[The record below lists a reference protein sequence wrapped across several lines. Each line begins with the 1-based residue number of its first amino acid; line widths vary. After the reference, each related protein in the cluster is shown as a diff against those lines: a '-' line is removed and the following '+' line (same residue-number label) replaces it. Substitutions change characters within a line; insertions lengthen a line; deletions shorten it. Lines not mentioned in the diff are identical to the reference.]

1 MPLDSMQGSLKERG
15 VRLTRQRQILLE
27 LIDKTGE
34 HLDAERLFQMA
45 KEQDP
50 KLNRVTVYRTLKML
64 KAGGLVDEL
73 DLMHYGGDQHYY
85 ETRLKQEHAHVI
97 CLRCGKVEEFFGDPL
112 QKLRKQIETHFGFEI
127 LLTRTEVGGY
137 CAHCQTLRA
146 RESRRTAAASR
157 EGQTAPARLHATR
170 LTMEPTGAV
179 VAGPE
184 PASLVVTDP
193 NGHRSRVP
201 VTPLPFSIGRQ
212 PENHLVIR
220 DSRVSRSHARIFAE
234 DGGYVI
240 EDSGSRHGTFL
251 NGKRIQRE
259 ALHNSDRIEFGA
271 QDSYQ
276 LIFALDGAE
285 LKRIMEQVG
294 ASDKAAPVPGMG
306 GNLAKLR
313 AILDLA
319 RTLQSSFSID
329 DVLVSVVDTALA
341 ITGAERGFLLLRN
354 GDGLQIRVARHRDGR
369 HLQETDLRVPREVL
383 RRALEHRRDLLS
395 MNFDPIGTAGTA
407 GTGESGPQ
415 NSIVDL
421 ELRSVTC
428 VPLVR
433 IRTGQGEA
441 TSVLSTGSETVG
453 VLYMDSR
460 LAAADLAGGNR
471 ELLQTL
477 AIEAS
482 TVLENARLLEEE
494 RAKQQM
500 QEELN
505 LARSIQQSLL
515 PKALPLKGWMQ
526 ACGSSLA
533 CREVGG
539 DYFDVTE
546 VNPRCWSAVVADV
559 SGKGVSSALL
569 ASLLQG
575 ALITVTDEPESLK
588 PRMERLNQFLLR
600 SHRRREVCHRVP
612 LPAPLLRAFP
622 VHQRGALSGLL
633 VRPSG
638 RLSELDATGMPVGL
652 MEGAE
657 FTLADGTLFS
667 GDKLVIYSDGVTE
680 SQSAQGEFFGKKRLH
695 DLVVAHAAE
704 SCTAIHDAI
713 QDAVTAFAE
722 GALQSD
728 DITVLVLEFR
738 G

>member
-1 MPLDSMQGSLKERG
+1 
-15 VRLTRQRQILLE
+15 
-27 LIDKTGE
+27 
-34 HLDAERLFQMA
+34 
-45 KEQDP
+45 
-50 KLNRVTVYRTLKML
+50 
-64 KAGGLVDEL
+64 
-73 DLMHYGGDQHYY
+73 
-85 ETRLKQEHAHVI
+85 
-97 CLRCGKVEEFFGDPL
+97 
-112 QKLRKQIETHFGFEI
+112 
-127 LLTRTEVGGY
+127 
-137 CAHCQTLRA
+137 
-146 RESRRTAAASR
+146 
-157 EGQTAPARLHATR
+157 
-170 LTMEPTGAV
+170 METGAV
-179 VAGPE
+179 APGPE
-184 PASLVVTDP
+184 PASLIVTDP

-201 VTPLPFSIGRQ
+201 ITPLPFSIGRQ
-212 PENHLVIR
+212 PDNHLVIR
-220 DSRVSRSHARIFAE
+220 DSRVSRTHARIFAE
-234 DGGYVI
+234 SGSYVI
-240 EDSGSRHGTFL
+240 EDSGSRHGTFV
-251 NGKRIQRE
+251 NGKRIERE

-271 QDSYQ
+271 QDSFQ
-276 LIFALDGAE
+276 LVFALDGAE

-294 ASDKAAPVPGMG
+294 ASDKAPPVPGMG

-354 GDGLQIRVARHRDGR
+354 GDGLEIRVARHRDGR
-369 HLQETDLRVPREVL
+369 HLLESDLRVPREVL

-395 MNFDPIGTAGTA
+395 MNFDPIGAAGTA
-407 GTGESGPQ
+407 GTGETGPQ

-460 LAAADLAGGNR
+460 LAAADLTGGNR

-500 QEELN
+500 QEELQ

-515 PKALPLKGWMQ
+515 PKALPLEGWLR

-575 ALITVTDEPESLK
+575 ALITATDEPETLK
-588 PRMERLNQFLLR
+588 PRMERLNQFLNDRTGGEKYATVFHCLLHSYGR
-600 SHRRREVCHRVP
+600 FQYINAAHC
-612 LPAPLLRAFP
+612 PA
-622 VHQRGALSGLL
+622 LL

-638 RLSELDATGMPVGL
+638 RLTALDATGMPVGL

-680 SQSAQGEFFGKKRLH
+680 SESAQGEFFGKKRLH
-695 DLVVAHAAE
+695 DVVVAHAAG
-704 SCTAIHDAI
+704 SCTAMHDAI
-713 QDAVTAFAE
+713 QEAVTAFAE
-722 GALQSD
+722 GAVQSD

-738 G
+738 GSAA